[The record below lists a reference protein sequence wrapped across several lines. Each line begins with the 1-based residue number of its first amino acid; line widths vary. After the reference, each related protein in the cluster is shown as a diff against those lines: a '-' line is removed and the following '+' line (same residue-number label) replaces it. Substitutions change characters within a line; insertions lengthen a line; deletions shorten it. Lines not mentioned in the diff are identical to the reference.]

1 MSNAWLAQSVERWTF
16 NSMVKGSSPLSGVFY
31 DVGAKNFEKNVI
43 FNLNFKKILKSLEIV
58 LNIEM
63 ILKKIK
69 SLKNYENLE
78 SLEILV

>member
-1 MSNAWLAQSVERWTF
+1 M
-16 NSMVKGSSPLSGVFY
+16 G
-31 DVGAKNFEKNVI
+31 VI

>member
-1 MSNAWLAQSVERWTF
+1 M
-16 NSMVKGSSPLSGVFY
+16 G
-31 DVGAKNFEKNVI
+31 VI

-78 SLEILV
+78 SLEILVLKVLKKSSTILKSLEIVLIFIFLEIYLICHF